1 MNNEIIQYFD
11 FFGTKYHFYTDGKP
25 KLYTMLG
32 GILSILSVIICL
44 TVFFFIT
51 SEDIR
56 RKTPIVT
63 TSSIPSEGYHKIKFG
78 KEKISLKLLIFIIK
92 Y

>member
-1 MNNEIIQYFD
+1 MLNEIIKYCD

-32 GILSILSVIICL
+32 GILSVISIIICL
-44 TVFFFIT
+44 LVFFCIT
-51 SEDIR
+51 SDDIF
-56 RKTPIVT
+56 RKTPTVT

-78 KEKISLKLLIFIIK
+78 KKKIFAMENSRL
-92 Y
+92 